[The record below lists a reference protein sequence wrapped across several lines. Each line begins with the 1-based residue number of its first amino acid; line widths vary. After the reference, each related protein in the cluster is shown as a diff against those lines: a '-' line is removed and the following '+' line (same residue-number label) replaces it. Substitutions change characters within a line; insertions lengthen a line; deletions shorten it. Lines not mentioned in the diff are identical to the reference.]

1 MVVKGVHNLNVSI
14 TRCAD
19 RCTFGRALVTE
30 LRRGIFSIRFLLGI
44 MIILA
49 WGVFNAAE
57 AVGTYDN
64 AMFAGVVQL
73 IRFGLEGHQSTG
85 PVLLAIATIPY
96 AFSYLTEKE
105 CGFQQQAI
113 ERIGVMSYGICKAIA
128 VFLSAFLM
136 GAVALWVFVGV
147 LSVLGIPHTVR
158 YEEVKDTYA
167 VLVTTMGPGWY
178 YAVKAFLVGFVCGQA
193 ALFSLMIMSRLPNAY
208 VGFLSPL
215 IGYYTAEC
223 ILDLLTRI
231 APGPL
236 WGVVSPARL
245 LFVQPLSDVG
255 FSFLWTVLVLMA
267 LSVSFTICFIL
278 QMGKEYT

>member
-1 MVVKGVHNLNVSI
+1 M
-14 TRCAD
+14 
-19 RCTFGRALVTE
+19 TE

-44 MIILA
+44 MIILSWA
-49 WGVFNAAE
+49 CFNATE
-57 AVGTYDN
+57 AVKTYEH
-64 AMFAGVVQL
+64 AVFAGVVQL
-73 IRFGLEGHQSTG
+73 IRLGLEGHQSTG

-136 GAVALWVFVGV
+136 GAVALWIFVGI
-147 LSVLGIPHTVR
+147 LSALGIPHTVR

-178 YAVKAFLVGFVCGQA
+178 YAVKAFLVGFICGQA

-215 IGYYTAEC
+215 IGYYTVEC
-223 ILDLLTRI
+223 VLGLLIRI

-236 WGVVSPARL
+236 WGLVSPGRL
-245 LFVQPLSDVG
+245 LFGQPMLDVG
-255 FSFLWTVLVLMA
+255 FSFLWTVLVLMV
-267 LSVSFTICFIL
+267 LSVFFTVCFIL
-278 QMGKEYT
+278 QMGKEYS